1 MSVDY
6 EEGRSKTTI
15 FAVKT
20 TIGKEK
26 AVLNSIFQKMRV
38 LIPFPEVQSYMVLEQ
53 YRGYIFVEANHQ
65 TDVVQLIAGV
75 KHVHGGVVG
84 SIDLESIAHIVI
96 PKRAAELFSEGDLVE
111 ITKGPF
117 SGHRGLIE
125 KMPSQKKEEIIVRI
139 TSTDNPITV
148 KIHADYLKVLEK
160 KIKEPIQREFKF
172 GEAKELK
179 ASDLD
184 AMAEQAGVGAGAGDD
199 FGAGSEPIT
208 ASDQTK
214 DTFIDFGDEDE
225 EEDEDDTWGKFG

>member
-26 AVLNSIFQKMRV
+26 SVLQNILNKLRV
-38 LIPFPEVQSYMVLEQ
+38 LIPFPEVQSFMVLEQ

-75 KHVHGGVVG
+75 RHVHGNVVG
-84 SIDLESIAHIVI
+84 SIDLDSIAHIVI
-96 PKRAAELFSEGDLVE
+96 PKRAAELFSDGDLVE
-111 ITKGPF
+111 IVKGPF
-117 SGHRGLIE
+117 SGHKGEIE

-148 KIHADYLKVLEK
+148 KIHADYLKIIEK
-160 KIKEPIQREFKF
+160 KVKEIVQKEFKF
-172 GEAKELK
+172 GEVEPLK
-179 ASDLD
+179 AEDLD
-184 AMAEQAGVGAGAGDD
+184 AMSESAGNVANVGSSPA
-199 FGAGSEPIT
+199 PIA
-208 ASDQTK
+208 ASDDSK
-214 DTFIDFGDEDE
+214 STFIDFGDEDE
-225 EEDEDDTWGKFG
+225 EEDEDDTWGKFA